1 MYTTMRQT
9 LTIIVAAVAVG
20 LAGCNV
26 IRGQQDPG
34 DYADD
39 AALTARVKAA
49 LLDDE
54 SVEGT
59 QINVNVYEGKVQ
71 LSGFAD
77 SPAERS
83 SAERIAREVEG
94 VRSVENNIQLKETG
108 GAQQQGGS
116 QPSPETAP
124 RQDDTA
130 TPPADTTSPP
140 RS

>member
-1 MYTTMRQT
+1 MHRTMRQT
-9 LTIIVAAVAVG
+9 LTIIVATAAVG

-34 DYADD
+34 DYAGD

-59 QINVNVYEGKVQ
+59 QINVDVYEGKVQ

-77 SPAERS
+77 NASERAA
-83 SAERIAREVEG
+83 AERIARNVDG
-94 VRSVENNIQLKETG
+94 VRSVENNIELKD
-108 GAQQQGGS
+108 QGS
-116 QPSPETAP
+116 TDS
-124 RQDDTA
+124 A
-130 TPPADTTSPP
+130 TPP